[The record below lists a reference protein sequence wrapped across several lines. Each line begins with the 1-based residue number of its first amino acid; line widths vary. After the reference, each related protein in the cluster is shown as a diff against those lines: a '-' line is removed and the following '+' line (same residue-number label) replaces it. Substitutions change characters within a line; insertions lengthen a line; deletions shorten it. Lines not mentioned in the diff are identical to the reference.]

1 MSPTSDRLICSEV
14 PDTAERG
21 AASGRSFEPFVRGD
35 TGHTERERGL
45 ERRRSPSATY
55 DRIDRLLFEIAYEL
69 VGTPSREDVERTVCE
84 RLATSGFYRFAW
96 IGRRAVDGDG
106 VVLRASAGDERG
118 DSTAI
123 TADERT
129 LGRGLARRALHTGET
144 QVANVDV
151 PGSESRRTDAIG
163 PGGRSAVAVPLV
175 RGEKADGVLVVCADR
190 PLGFGRREQ
199 DGLGMLGGI
208 VGFTLDAIET
218 RRSLFADAVVELEF
232 RLADRTLCFVR
243 DSGRFECELSVE
255 GSIATRSG
263 DWLLYVN
270 VRGARPTLLCE
281 GAGAAGDNERIRVI
295 RDDPRDGLLEY
306 RLDEPCLSG
315 TLAGMGA
322 RLRAASAAHGVGRF
336 VVEAPSSVDVRSLV
350 GRVRGVCPG
359 SDLVAK
365 RERDRSVAGPTVP
378 GGPLDGLTDRQHQA
392 VETAYRAGYF
402 EWPRENTAQEV
413 AESMGISSPTLHRHL
428 RKAQNELLTEFLD
441 EGT

>member
-45 ERRRSPSATY
+45 ERRRGPSATY
-55 DRIDRLLFEIAYEL
+55 DRIDRLLLEIAYEL

-118 DSTAI
+118 DSAAI
-123 TADERT
+123 TADE
-129 LGRGLARRALHTGET
+129 
-144 QVANVDV
+144 
-151 PGSESRRTDAIG
+151 
-163 PGGRSAVAVPLV
+163 
-175 RGEKADGVLVVCADR
+175 
-190 PLGFGRREQ
+190 
-199 DGLGMLGGI
+199 LGMLGGI

-232 RLADRTLCFVR
+232 RLADPTLCFVR
-243 DSGRFECELSVE
+243 DSGRFECELPVE
-255 GSIATRSG
+255 GSVATRSG